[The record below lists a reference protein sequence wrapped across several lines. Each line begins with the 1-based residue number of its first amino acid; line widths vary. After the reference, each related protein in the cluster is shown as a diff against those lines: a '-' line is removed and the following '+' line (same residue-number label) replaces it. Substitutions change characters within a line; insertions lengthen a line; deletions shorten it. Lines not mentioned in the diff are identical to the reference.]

1 MTNKKTRCKS
11 CGINLATM
19 IVRARE
25 LSGVECYDPEKLT
38 SLQWKQLQRQTIKGM
53 FEIRYSCQRRKEYQI
68 HEEQRTTTYN

>member
-38 SLQWKQLQRQTIKGM
+38 SLQ
-53 FEIRYSCQRRKEYQI
+53 
-68 HEEQRTTTYN
+68 